1 MRAGGKV
8 TAEKGKKKEGLQRRE
23 SEPAM
28 RKTELL
34 SPIAKYYSIESQF
47 GYKQNVSLEQNHIQ
61 KLEKLFSRAETAVL
75 WPDMGVGEGSSARTV
90 CTQQHGLPGQVQGPI
105 GLLEVPIP
113 SRRKRHHFVPSVCL
127 LGSPG
132 LNFCLHLPK
141 SLRLLSIF
149 LL

>member
-8 TAEKGKKKEGLQRRE
+8 TAEKGKKKEGLQRGE

-28 RKTELL
+28 SKTEPL
-34 SPIAKYYSIESQF
+34 SPIAKYYIIESQF
-47 GYKQNVSLEQNHIQ
+47 GYKQNVSLEQNCIQ

-75 WPDMGVGEGSSARTV
+75 WPDLGVGEGSSPRAMHTR
-90 CTQQHGLPGQVQGPI
+90 QPGLPGQAQGAI
-105 GLLEVPIP
+105 SLLEVP
-113 SRRKRHHFVPSVCL
+113 SHRERHHFVPSMCV
-127 LGSPG
+127 LGGPR

-141 SLRLLSIF
+141 SLRQLSIF